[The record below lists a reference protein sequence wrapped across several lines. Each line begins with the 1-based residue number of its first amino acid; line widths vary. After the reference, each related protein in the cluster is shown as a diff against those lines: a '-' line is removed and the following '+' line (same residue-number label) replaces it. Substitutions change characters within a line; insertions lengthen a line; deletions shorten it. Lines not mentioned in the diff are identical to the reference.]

1 MTDTTTQPTGMRVDG
16 RTKAPLGV
24 TTVRRTASGISLS
37 RTFAASP
44 RTVFRALSEPEH
56 LMRWWGPPNCRVV
69 ECSVDFR
76 VGGLWHYRLLSP
88 DGTEHWSRAVY
99 REIVP
104 DERLVY
110 AETGSDADARV
121 VHDRPTSVVTVS
133 LAPTRITPSRL
144 SPVKNAPVAGGTRMD
159 VHLVFVSPLE
169 RDRAVANGVEKGFSA
184 ALEQLGPVL
193 TQLDG
198 HPQERPTDS
207 HPDRRESHDV
217 D

>member
-1 MTDTTTQPTGMRVDG
+1 MNGTTTEPTGTRIG
-16 RTKAPLGV
+16 GATNTSRGT
-24 TTVRRTASGISLS
+24 TTVRHTTSGIRLT
-37 RTFAASP
+37 RMFAASP
-44 RTVFRALSEPEH
+44 HTVFRALSEAEH

-121 VHDRPTSVVTVS
+121 VHDRPASVVTVS
-133 LAPTRITPSRL
+133 LTPAQLTPAKQAPARE
-144 SPVKNAPVAGGTRMD
+144 GTRMD

-184 ALEQLGPVL
+184 ALDQLGPVL
-193 TQLDG
+193 TELDD
-198 HPQERPTDS
+198 HPLEQTTAS